1 MLHKTF
7 GWKLNRDVKE
17 RKALFRS
24 LIIALIQHGR
34 IETSVAKAKAVTR
47 MVDKLVTKAK
57 DNTDAS
63 IRKLSSFLTQ
73 KAVISRM
80 RKVIAPKFLN
90 RHGGYVRVRKTSLR
104 SGDGTQKV
112 IIEWTENMEET
123 EEKSKAKKNDKKTT
137 KKAVKKEMKEKK

>member
-24 LIIALIQHGR
+24 LIIALIQYGK
-34 IETSVAKAKAVTR
+34 IETTVVKAKAVSR
-47 MVDKLVTKAK
+47 IADKLVTKAK
-57 DNTDAS
+57 ENTDAS

-73 KAVISRM
+73 KEAINKM
-80 RKVIAPKFLN
+80 RKEIAPKFLK
-90 RHGGYVRVRKTSLR
+90 RQGGYVRIRRTGIR

-112 IIEWTENMEET
+112 TLEWSEKVEET
-123 EEKSKAKKNDKKTT
+123 KEPVKAKKEVKKVT
-137 KKAVKKEMKEKK
+137 KKAVKKEIKEKK